1 MTGGYQP
8 GASPLHRTP
17 TGVKFAGMLVFAT
30 GVFLLRPPIWV
41 GGACLLVLAGY
52 VIARLPLRYSLR
64 VFRSLALFTLPLFAV
79 QWWLVSLDAAW
90 LVCLRLVA
98 AVGVANLFTATTRV
112 DDVISAIERA
122 ATPLRRFGVRPDR
135 LGLLAGL
142 TVQAVSTLSLIAA
155 QVREAAKARGADR
168 SVIAFAV
175 PFLVRTLRHA
185 DDLGEALAARG
196 EGDRD

>member
-1 MTGGYQP
+1 MTGYQP
-8 GASPLHRTP
+8 GTSPLHRAP
-17 TGVKFAGMLVFAT
+17 TGVKFVGMLVIAT
-30 GVFLLRPPIWV
+30 GVFVLSAPTWV
-41 GGACLLVLAGY
+41 GGVCLLVLAGY
-52 VIARLPLRYSLR
+52 AVARLPLRYCWR
-64 VFRSLALFTLPLFAV
+64 VSRSLALIALLLFAV

-90 LVCLRLVA
+90 LVSLRLVA

-112 DDVISAIERA
+112 DDVVSSIERA
-122 ATPLRRFGVRPDR
+122 AAPLRRFGVRPDR

-142 TVQAVSTLSLIAA
+142 TMQAVSTLSLIAG

-196 EGDRD
+196 EDDRA